1 MGRYSFRTE
10 AHRIWHKWLIQFSC
24 SYCFKFKSYCSLPLL
39 YSLLCLLLS
48 LFKKAPFNASE
59 WVTLIIYLD
68 TFQAGS
74 KLCPSLLT
82 YKESI
87 LQQLIFSRDSS
98 IFNSYF
104 LCVWGGVWQSWHPAC
119 FFRVIHTAGFLPWPM
134 QGQLLTPSSYF
145 THRCC
150 FHTAP
155 KAFHILSN
163 YPGLFLPLL

>member
-24 SYCFKFKSYCSLPLL
+24 FYCFKFKSSCSLPLL
-39 YSLLCLLLS
+39 YSLLSPLLS
-48 LFKKAPFNASE
+48 LFKKAPFNANE
-59 WVTLIIYLD
+59 WVTLIVYLD

-82 YKESI
+82 YKEST
-87 LQQLIFSRDSS
+87 LHSAAADLFTRKLNFQQLF
-98 IFNSYF
+98 F
-104 LCVWGGVWQSWHPAC
+104 VGGVWQHWHPAC
-119 FFRVIHTAGFLPWPM
+119 FFMVIHTAGFLPWPM

-163 YPGLFLPLL
+163 YPGLFLPLV